1 MTMISR
7 ATRVDGVMFSPKKVE
22 IKNIEMKGDKK
33 IS

>member
-7 ATRVDGVMFSPKKVE
+7 AIRVDGVMFSSKKVE

>member
-7 ATRVDGVMFSPKKVE
+7 AIRVDGGMFSPKNVE